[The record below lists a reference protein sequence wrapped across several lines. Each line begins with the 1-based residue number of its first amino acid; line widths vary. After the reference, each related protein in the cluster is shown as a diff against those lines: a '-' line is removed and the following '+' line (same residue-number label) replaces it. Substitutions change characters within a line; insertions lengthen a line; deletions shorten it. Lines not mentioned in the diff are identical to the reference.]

1 MPAHPYKSE
10 GVSVKPTE
18 EVKSSVEIK
27 IQFFFKFRCLNF
39 HMEVL
44 MLKLQ
49 GGNNT
54 VMQIFEEL

>member
-27 IQFFFKFRCLNF
+27 IHFFLKCRCLNF

-54 VMQIFEEL
+54 VM